1 MNLLIMQ
8 QLVIDTFHQ
17 VLILGHFSNVV
28 SVTTSP
34 VSIRLVQ
41 TNLGTIPQKRA
52 INGLEL
58 RFKIAFVHLVHHVCF
73 T

>member
-1 MNLLIMQ
+1 MNLFNNA

-28 SVTTSP
+28 VTTSP

-41 TNLGTIPQKRA
+41 TNLGTIPHKARYKW
-52 INGLEL
+52 IRITL
-58 RFKIAFVHLVHHVCF
+58 
-73 T
+73 